1 MIVIDYVLLAIVA
14 VSAVISLFRGFVKEA
29 FSLVSWLVA
38 IWAATRFGPEF
49 GELIASGIDSLTLRA
64 WLGRAALLVAVLFAG
79 GLVSWVVSKL
89 LHSTGLSGTDR
100 AVGMVFGLAR
110 GIVLAAVFVLLL
122 DFAEF
127 SESSWW
133 TGSKLIPYVS
143 PVAVVVSD
151 LTEDGI
157 EYLDVDVDQEG
168 IIDSASKKAGDMLV
182 P

>member
-89 LHSTGLSGTDR
+89 LHSTPLSQLRSCKQTLWKTK
-100 AVGMVFGLAR
+100 VFG
-110 GIVLAAVFVLLL
+110 V
-122 DFAEF
+122 
-127 SESSWW
+127 
-133 TGSKLIPYVS
+133 GSNQS
-143 PVAVVVSD
+143 
-151 LTEDGI
+151 
-157 EYLDVDVDQEG
+157 
-168 IIDSASKKAGDMLV
+168 
-182 P
+182 